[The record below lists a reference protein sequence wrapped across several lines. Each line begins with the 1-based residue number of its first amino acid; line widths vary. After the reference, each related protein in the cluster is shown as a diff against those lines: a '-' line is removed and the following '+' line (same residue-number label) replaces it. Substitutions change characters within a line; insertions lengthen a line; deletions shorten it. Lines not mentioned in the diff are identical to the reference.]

1 MFEKWLS
8 SWKAQIVLGFG
19 NILLI
24 KIKIKCSTGQNL
36 EIIIFIFLKTLVFD
50 KVFKNYNII
59 GCFYFW
65 KVLLVITSL
74 LLMITY
80 PSIQFRKIEMTTKNS
95 GGFIRFFPPIL
106 HGGMMPGGSQWY
118 KDFHFIATNGF
129 DSKLRYCLHCTSR
142 IYIIYF
148 LLFIL
153 LFTIHSRSS

>member
-36 EIIIFIFLKTLVFD
+36 EIITFIFLKTLVFD

-74 LLMITY
+74 LLMIICFY
-80 PSIQFRKIEMTTKNS
+80 
-95 GGFIRFFPPIL
+95 PPIYLSL
-106 HGGMMPGGSQWY
+106 HSVQEDWDDH
-118 KDFHFIATNGF
+118 KKFWRFHQ
-129 DSKLRYCLHCTSR
+129 
-142 IYIIYF
+142 
-148 LLFIL
+148 IL
-153 LFTIHSRSS
+153 SSHSSWGDDARWVPVIQGLSFYSNKWFWFKT